1 MRRSLLSAGAWT
13 AATGAAVALSWFG
26 VHTMLAGTAYDPPR
40 ALPVSD
46 TSETGGASDGATPR
60 SSSTHRPKPPSASGP
75 SSRKPSKPAKSS
87 HSTSRDPETSRRRT
101 KGPEPEPE
109 PPSTPAS
116 EGSIRSYPTD
126 GGRVV
131 FDLREDSA
139 DLVSAT
145 PNPGWNMQA
154 WKADSWIRV
163 TFSGSSGSIS
173 VFCTWNGHPPQ
184 VEQHY
189 DG

>member
-13 AATGAAVALSWFG
+13 AATGVAVTLSWFA

-46 TSETGGASDGATPR
+46 SSPSSSASDGATPR

-75 SSRKPSKPAKSS
+75 SSRKA
-87 HSTSRDPETSRRRT
+87 E
-101 KGPEPEPE
+101 
-109 PPSTPAS
+109 TPARS
-116 EGSIRSYPTD
+116 SDAPGSGSDSGSRTPRDRQTRTESPSPPPTREGNVRSYSTE

-131 FDLREDSA
+131 FDLGEHSA

-145 PNPGWNMQA
+145 PNPGWNMQV
-154 WKADSWIRV
+154 WKGDAWIRV
-163 TFSGSSGSIS
+163 TFSTSSDSTS
-173 VFCTWNGHPPQ
+173 VFCTWNGTPPK
-184 VEQHY
+184 VERY